1 MTGQMYCMHLET
13 LGLIH
18 VPELH
23 RLSKYCLFFHS
34 NSQKILIFLVRGV
47 VKHFDTSLSLPP
59 KNKKC
64 TGTVFCFTAPS
75 VQKVHN
81 YTVQCRLMYKSALKI
96 KLQST
101 HYH

>member
-34 NSQKILIFLVRGV
+34 NSQKILNFLVRGTI
-47 VKHFDTSLSLPP
+47 KHFDMSLSLPP
-59 KNKKC
+59 LRTKNIQ
-64 TGTVFCFTAPS
+64 GQYLVLLPLLFRRFIIILYS
-75 VQKVHN
+75 VG
-81 YTVQCRLMYKSALKI
+81 
-96 KLQST
+96 
-101 HYH
+101 